1 MRQRKRGDEDDPE
14 SRKTLVKVYNL
25 ILTFD
30 TNVPNSSLSDEIEN
44 IIKKVNLILS
54 KEMKD
59 SLPHFFK
66 DVGKEPKIS
75 IVYNIDDD

>member
-1 MRQRKRGDEDDPE
+1 MRQKKRGDEDDQE
-14 SRKTLVKVYNL
+14 RRKTLVKVYNL

-30 TNVPNSSLSDEIEN
+30 TNVPNIEISSEIN
-44 IIKKVNLILS
+44 SIIKKVNYILA

-66 DVGKEPKIS
+66 DVSKEPKIS
-75 IVYNIDDD
+75 IAYNVDDD